1 MRRLLNLIK
10 KSICHTLLFF
20 QQEVGYEFGSPLLR
34 HKGRGIPVLPGD
46 IIVGD
51 INGVVVI
58 PPELADDIAQGA
70 LKKLSYEEKRAKE
83 IENGVFVKP
92 DIDEKLRQLGV
103 LP

>member
-1 MRRLLNLIK
+1 M
-10 KSICHTLLFF
+10 
-20 QQEVGYEFGSPLLR
+20 
-34 HKGRGIPVLPGD
+34 
-46 IIVGD
+46 
-51 INGVVVI
+51 VI